1 MKSLCSDVILG
12 HNFLQH
18 HPSIK
23 IPFGGP
29 KPAFS
34 ICGLTA
40 VNVPYLS
47 LFNNLFPDC
56 KPIAMKS
63 RQYSF
68 EDKQFIKAE
77 IDEGIIEKN
86 ESPWWAQVLVT
97 FSENHKKRLVIDYS
111 QTINRFTLL
120 DTYPLPRID
129 EIISEIAKYKVY
141 STLEEPI
148 TKWLLNQQIRPTQLL

>member
-1 MKSLCSDVILG
+1 
-12 HNFLQH
+12 
-18 HPSIK
+18 
-23 IPFGGP
+23 
-29 KPAFS
+29 
-34 ICGLTA
+34 
-40 VNVPYLS
+40 
-47 LFNNLFPDC
+47 
-56 KPIAMKS
+56 MKS

-86 ESPWWAQVLVT
+86 ESPRWAQVLVT